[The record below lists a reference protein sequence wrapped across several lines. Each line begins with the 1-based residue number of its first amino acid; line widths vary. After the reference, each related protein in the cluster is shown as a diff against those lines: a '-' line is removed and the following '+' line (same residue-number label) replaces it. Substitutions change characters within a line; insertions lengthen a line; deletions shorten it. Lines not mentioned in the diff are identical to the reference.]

1 LLVVLIALIDKKNN
15 PQLLHP
21 PMFDIALFPLDAIVR
36 TTAIVGSISL
46 LSPSSASANQLNPLY
61 VNSPLTHMIIGAL
74 ASAGGGMTAGTLG
87 TWKSQW
93 GFNTPPVLRAGVGI
107 WGSLDVWGGSLVGMI
122 YLLAPLLF
130 FVTQPDHTAIVYGV
144 ATNHPAFQNLI
155 PMLIRV
161 PLLSQIIQLAHLFS
175 DPSVQG
181 LIPLEPAEARALGSF
196 VLTLLFG
203 LRVYNVHW
211 SGAAPTKGKGK
222 AKVL

>member
-1 LLVVLIALIDKKNN
+1 LPLLTKDN

-21 PMFDIALFPLDAIVR
+21 PTFDIALFPLDAIVR

-87 TWKSQW
+87 TWKNQW
-93 GFNTPPVLRAGVGI
+93 GFSTPPVLRAGVGI

-130 FVTQPDHTAIVYGV
+130 
-144 ATNHPAFQNLI
+144 
-155 PMLIRV
+155 
-161 PLLSQIIQLAHLFS
+161 
-175 DPSVQG
+175 
-181 LIPLEPAEARALGSF
+181 
-196 VLTLLFG
+196 LLFN
-203 LRVYNVHW
+203 LTTQLSYMV
-211 SGAAPTKGKGK
+211 
-222 AKVL
+222 